1 MWFFRSSIFLS
12 SIFGGSRSAALAT
25 VVMTPQSPAFSSFL
39 HEQYDQIFNRPWPV
53 MPSALAVAMLSVF
66 LFAFDRPWTA
76 SDGLRNWGD
85 WFFQSLGFMAQP
97 DLLPP
102 HLYSGSVLNLGL
114 LAGGLAT
121 ALLSREFAVRRAPLG
136 ELVKGALGG
145 LSMGFGAML
154 AFGCNIGGFFSAL
167 SALSASGAAMMA
179 GLALGAFA
187 ATRYLI
193 RENRKAIAAG
203 KMPFPSACEAPAR
216 PPATALAFKL
226 QGWAGLLV
234 LAAVM
239 LSGFLYYQ
247 FGHSRLTVFLYFGL
261 AFGVVLQRS
270 RFCLVNAFRE
280 PFMSGAGEHAR
291 AAALALAVA
300 MIGFAIL
307 KAMDLK
313 DATEWVFPSFWF
325 GALTGGFFFGIGMTL
340 AGGCGAGSIWRAG
353 EGHIK
358 LWFAVIF
365 FAAGASLMR
374 QLLARTGL
382 IRQLGDAI
390 FLPNVFGWDWTIS
403 AVAASMII
411 WYLLSGWNEHRR
423 RAGVLRF

>member
-1 MWFFRSSIFLS
+1 
-12 SIFGGSRSAALAT
+12 
-25 VVMTPQSPAFSSFL
+25 MTSQAPAFSSFL
-39 HEQYDQIFNRPWPV
+39 HEQYDKIFGRPWPV
-53 MPSALAVAMLSVF
+53 MPSALTVAMLSVF

-85 WFFQSLGFMAQP
+85 WFFQSLGLMAQP

-114 LAGGLAT
+114 LSGGLAT
-121 ALLSREFAVRRAPLG
+121 ALLSREFAFRTAPLG
-136 ELVKGALGG
+136 ELIKGALGG
-145 LSMGFGAML
+145 VLMGSGAML

-187 ATRYLI
+187 ATRYLVH
-193 RENRKAIAAG
+193 ENRKAIAVG
-203 KMPFPSACEAPAR
+203 KVPFPPACEAPAR
-216 PPATALAFKL
+216 PPATASAFKL
-226 QGWAGLLV
+226 QGWAGLFV
-234 LAAVM
+234 LAALVIA
-239 LSGFLYYQ
+239 GFLYHH

-261 AFGVVLQRS
+261 VFGVVFQRS

-280 PFMSGAGEHAR
+280 PFLSGAGEHAR
-291 AAALALAVA
+291 AAALALTFA

-307 KAMDLK
+307 KAADLK

-325 GALTGGFFFGIGMTL
+325 GALTGGFLFGIGMIL

-358 LWFAVIF
+358 LWVAVIF

-374 QLLARTGL
+374 QLLARTEL

-390 FLPNVFGWDWTIS
+390 FLPDVFGWSLAIS

-411 WYLLSGWNEHRR
+411 WYLLSGWNEHRKQ
-423 RAGVLRF
+423 AGVFRF